1 VPCLIDPK
9 ETLIMTDKTIG
20 FIGGGRVARILLG
33 GWQRAGQMPAH
44 IVVSDTNAEVLLKLK
59 AQFPAI
65 TVAAGDNLQPA
76 AHEIVFLGLH
86 PPVIGSL
93 LGEIRPAL
101 KPGALFVSLAPK
113 LSLAKLSE
121 GLGGFGRLARMIP
134 NAPSIVNEGYNPVA
148 FAPTLAEADR
158 AELLGLFGML
168 GKCPEVAEEKLEAY
182 AILTAMGPTY
192 LWFQLYELQSIAES
206 FGLTR
211 QEVGVGLS
219 EMAAAAVKTMSLSGL
234 ASAEVMDLVPVKPLG
249 EDETAIKG
257 FYHARL
263 EALYKKLKG

>member
-1 VPCLIDPK
+1 
-9 ETLIMTDKTIG
+9 MMDKTIG

-33 GWQRAGQMPAH
+33 GWQRAGHMPAH
-44 IVVSDTNAEVLLKLK
+44 IVVSDTNAEVLSKLK
-59 AQFPAI
+59 AQYPEI
-65 TVAAGDNLQPA
+65 TVTADNTQPA
-76 AHEIVFLGLH
+76 AQEIVFLGLH
-86 PPVIGSL
+86 PPAVGNL
-93 LGEIRPAL
+93 LNEIKPAL

-113 LSLAKLSE
+113 LSLAKLSQ

-148 FAPTLAEADR
+148 FALALTAADK
-158 AELLGLFGML
+158 AELLGLFAAW

-192 LWFQLYELQSIAES
+192 LWFQLYELQSVAES

-211 QEVGVGLS
+211 SEVEAGLS
-219 EMAAAAVKTMSLSGL
+219 EMVAATVKTMSTAGLSP
-234 ASAEVMDLVPVKPLG
+234 AEVMDLVPVKPLS
-249 EDETAIKG
+249 EEEATIKG

-263 EALYKKLKG
+263 EALYKKLKS

>member
-1 VPCLIDPK
+1 
-9 ETLIMTDKTIG
+9 MTDKTIG

-33 GWQRAGQMPAH
+33 GFKRAGHLPAR

-59 AQFPAI
+59 AQFPDL
-65 TVAAGDNLQPA
+65 TLAAGDNVQPA
-76 AHEIVFLGLH
+76 AQDIVFLGLH
-86 PPVIGSL
+86 PPAIGSL

-148 FAPTLAEADR
+148 FASALTKADR
-158 AELLGLFGML
+158 AELLELFGWL

-192 LWFQLYELQSIAES
+192 LWFQLYELQSMVEA
-206 FGLTR
+206 FGLTP
-211 QEVGVGLS
+211 QEAQAGLS
-219 EMAAAAVKTMSLSGL
+219 EMAVAAVKTMALSGL
-234 ASAEVMDLVPVKPLG
+234 PPAEVMDLVPVKPLG
-249 EDETAIKG
+249 EEEAAIKG

-263 EALYKKLKG
+263 ETLYKKLKS